1 MIKSLYEFIFVEKM
15 IGDYEQSRSTGLN
28 PSYSSMS
35 PGFLQ
40 QVKYGDSEEDDGKNK
55 PEQQV
60 QQLQ

>member
-1 MIKSLYEFIFVEKM
+1 MIKSLYEFIFTEKM

-35 PGFLQ
+35 PGFSY
-40 QVKYGDSEEDDGKNK
+40 QVRYGSDEEEDKNR

-60 QQLQ
+60 QQPE